1 MCRPKTHCDQIIEWV
16 SWFEKQDITLIAE
29 PRDNSCGKT
38 GFMKQNKYVLLL
50 SGLLPLIFHISPST
64 AVRIWILY
72 DKRLSC
78 FVIGGNRVTC
88 CAPQL
93 THVYRSTYPLLSN
106 HITRWKLLFVSSLFS
121 RLFSTRPNNILR
133 SICIFYLGW
142 HCRRCRSCRGIRNS
156 CQRRCLK
163 SIVRYWNRTQTDI

>member
-1 MCRPKTHCDQIIEWV
+1 
-16 SWFEKQDITLIAE
+16 
-29 PRDNSCGKT
+29 
-38 GFMKQNKYVLLL
+38 MKQNKYVLLL

-64 AVRIWILY
+64 AVRIWILNIVWQATIVLR
-72 DKRLSC
+72 DWRKPGHVLC
-78 FVIGGNRVTC
+78 TT
-88 CAPQL
+88 

-121 RLFSTRPNNILR
+121 RLFSTRPNNMLR

-163 SIVRYWNRTQTDI
+163 SIVRYWNRTETDI